1 MKLILLTLIA
11 INCLNI
17 FVSSQE
23 DNEIQYNDVNT
34 TAAIESR
41 SSTDEIYFDVTDL
54 AVSYN
59 YQNGDI
65 YQLEAYKTSVN
76 DKIIKD
82 AASAQYNQL
91 NWVSIGHP
99 RIVKTNYATKSE
111 GESKLFYF
119 NNEGFYTYVSMLT
132 DEHKQLFVN
141 AVQQKYN
148 VNINTHQI
156 RIMPLEI
163 FNCNIKINWEGIIR
177 LYFSFNYQ
185 SLI

>member
-1 MKLILLTLIA
+1 MKLILITLFV
-11 INCLNI
+11 INCLNT

-23 DNEIQYNDVNT
+23 DDEKHDYFNA

-59 YQNGDI
+59 NQNGDV

-82 AASAQYNQL
+82 AATGQYNQL
-91 NWVSIGHP
+91 SWVSIGHP
-99 RIVKTNYATKSE
+99 RIVKTNYASSQSDV
-111 GESKLFYF
+111 ESKLFYF

-163 FNCNIKINWEGIIR
+163 FNCNIKINWEGNITNIFII
-177 LYFSFNYQ
+177 NYQ
-185 SLI
+185 

>member
-23 DNEIQYNDVNT
+23 DDEIQYNDNT
-34 TAAIESR
+34 ATAPESR

-59 YQNGDI
+59 NQNGDI

-76 DKIIKD
+76 DKIIKE
-82 AASAQYNQL
+82 AATGQYNQL

-99 RIVKTNYATKSE
+99 KIVKTKFFSSQTDA
-111 GESKLFYF
+111 ESKLFYF
-119 NNEGFYTYVSMLT
+119 NNEGFYAYVSMLT

-141 AVQQKYN
+141 AVKQKYN

-163 FNCNIKINWEGIIR
+163 FNCNIKINWEGNTKNIT
-177 LYFSFNYQ
+177 FF
-185 SLI
+185 